1 MIFSDAK
8 VVTNSGPIKLE
19 DNKVLLLTAQQSEAC
34 TEERIF
40 WDRRFLELFLSS
52 SSSRRSRMFI
62 TVPS

>member
-8 VVTNSGPIKLE
+8 VVANSGPIKLE
-19 DNKVLLLTAQQSEAC
+19 DNKVLLLTAQQSTAC
-34 TEERIF
+34 TGERIF

-52 SSSRRSRMFI
+52 SSSRSRMFI

>member
-8 VVTNSGPIKLE
+8 VVANSGPIKLE
-19 DNKVLLLTAQQSEAC
+19 DNKVLLLRAQQSKAC

-40 WDRRFLELFLSS
+40 WDRHFLELFLSS
-52 SSSRRSRMFI
+52 SGSSRSRMFI